1 MRRRPGGSS
10 VSTLAILAA
19 GIVLASTGAD
29 AQLQSPGQ
37 PGAPPPAMEP
47 PSESTVPPAD
57 PGLQGENPREPLSEK
72 LKRGEG
78 VLEPPRSI
86 DPGITQPVPEE
97 FESKTP
103 VIPPPRDAEGA
114 PQDAEPDAPAPKAPN
129 EGGAPGP

>member
-1 MRRRPGGSS
+1 MAWRRSGPKSVFALALVAGVISAPLGGE
-10 VSTLAILAA
+10 
-19 GIVLASTGAD
+19 
-29 AQLQSPGQ
+29 AQPQPPGQ

-57 PGLQGENPREPLSEK
+57 PGLQGETPREPLSET

-103 VIPPPRDAEGA
+103 VIPPPADADGA
-114 PQDAEPDAPAPKAPN
+114 PRDAEPDTAPPPAPPASPPK
-129 EGGAPGP
+129 